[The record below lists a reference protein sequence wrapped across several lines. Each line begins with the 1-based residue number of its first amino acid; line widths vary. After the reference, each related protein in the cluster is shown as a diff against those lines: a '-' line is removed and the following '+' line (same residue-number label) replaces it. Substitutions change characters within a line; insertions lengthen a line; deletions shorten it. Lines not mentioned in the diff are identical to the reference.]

1 MFKKFFKKRKPAVH
15 RYTVTYLE
23 NDDEFDYFGESAD
36 AAIAAFLSERPN
48 VKNDLIFLIDYGV
61 MKDPDDRA

>member
-1 MFKKFFKKRKPAVH
+1 MLKKRKPAVH
-15 RYTVTYLE
+15 RYTVSYLQNE
-23 NDDEFDYFGESAD
+23 EEVDYFCESAD
-36 AAIAAFLSERPN
+36 EAIAAFLSERPN